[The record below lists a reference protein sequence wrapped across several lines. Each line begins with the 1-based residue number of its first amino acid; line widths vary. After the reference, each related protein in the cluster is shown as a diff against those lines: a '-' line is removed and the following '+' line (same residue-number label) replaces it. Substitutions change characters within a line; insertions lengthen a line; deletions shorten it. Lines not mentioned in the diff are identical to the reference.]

1 MNVPNSNAFYTAN
14 SLAHYLKREAL
25 PYSIQ
30 RCREFSES
38 LWDHTH
44 EPQGATHKER
54 FALLRF
60 WCAVQA
66 LLDSGRY
73 DLEVYA

>member
-1 MNVPNSNAFYTAN
+1 MKSETNAFYTAH

-30 RCREFSES
+30 MCHEFSQS
-38 LWDHTH
+38 MWDHTH
-44 EPQGATHKER
+44 VLHEYTHKER
-54 FALLRF
+54 FARLRF

-73 DLEVYA
+73 DLEAHA